1 MTQRKT
7 TKNNSQYA
15 PSWEGRRADR
25 NIPVLNG
32 TESPALLAHLNTPLQ
47 VVRAFAFVDL
57 CGFTSYTDEHG
68 PLAARRVITSFR
80 TSLRDATERRGVRVA
95 KWMGDG
101 ALLICVDTAPLV
113 CCVVD
118 AVSRMHTDE
127 LDMRGGVS
135 TGPVMYVDGD
145 DFVGRALNLAS
156 RLCDMAAPGEVLV
169 DGDSSHG
176 LPGWISSEPYRSVT
190 VKGLGKRRDIQ
201 SLRIAE
207 GQNVPAWSIA

>member
-1 MTQRKT
+1 MTQRKS
-7 TKNNSQYA
+7 TKETPQYV
-15 PSWEGRRADR
+15 PSWEDRRTER

-32 TESPALLAHLNTPLQ
+32 TEPPALLAQLNTPLQ

-68 PLAARRVITSFR
+68 PMAARSVITSFR
-80 TSLRDATERRGVRVA
+80 SSLRDATERRGVRVA

-101 ALLICVDTAPLV
+101 ALLVCVESAPLA

-135 TGPVMYVDGD
+135 TGPVMFVDGD

-169 DGDSSHG
+169 DGDSSYG
-176 LPGWISSEPYRSVT
+176 LPGWVSVEPYKSVT

-201 SLRIAE
+201 SLRIAS
-207 GQNVPAWSIA
+207 GQNVPAWSIT